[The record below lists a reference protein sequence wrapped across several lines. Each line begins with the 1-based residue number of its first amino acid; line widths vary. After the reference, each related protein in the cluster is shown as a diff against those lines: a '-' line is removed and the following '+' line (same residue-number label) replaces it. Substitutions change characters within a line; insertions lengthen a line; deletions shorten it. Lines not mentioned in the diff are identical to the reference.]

1 MNDSTD
7 NIQLE
12 FIPQLQ
18 LYYDPVRKIYLTP
31 EGTVANG
38 PTSHRHQ
45 NAEDPLNNIKFD
57 PGTTTKIVGFAAA
70 LVMQYAVLVNKIDDN
85 TEKLKTANTT
95 IEQTEKELKEL
106 ETKFN
111 KLESQLTITTEL
123 INQIQIHMSNDRK
136 K

>member
-1 MNDSTD
+1 MNDSPD
-7 NIQLE
+7 NIQLQ

-38 PTSHRHQ
+38 PQTRHQ
-45 NAEDPLNNIKFD
+45 GTEDPLNNIKFD
-57 PGTTTKIVGFAAA
+57 PGTTTKIVGFAVA

-95 IEQTEKELKEL
+95 MEQTEKELKEL